1 MIWISYRRGCVARRG
16 RRSRSNEKCL
26 VGFVSFAWLWKN
38 VGNGWIPVSVPK
50 KFHLCKLCVP
60 LHCCSFYCVACFLL
74 SLRLLRSSCSE
85 RSCCGPV
92 VLIFRSSAEAGSVQ
106 LFVPSVKLYSG
117 VYFMFFSF
125 VAFLFLFFLFHPSPP
140 LSNLWNEKKNS
151 RVSLRV
157 ARVLS
162 TRGTIG
168 HSAFQHNIWSLLLL
182 LQGFTKLQ

>member
-1 MIWISYRRGCVARRG
+1 MGERVIYDFFTKQVPWTAPRKKGDKNDLNFLPPGGCVARRG

-26 VGFVSFAWLWKN
+26 VGFVSFACLWKN
-38 VGNGWIPVSVPK
+38 VENGWIPVSAPK

-60 LHCCSFYCVACFLL
+60 LLCCSFDCVACFHL

-117 VYFMFFSF
+117 VYFMFFYSF
-125 VAFLFLFFLFHPSPP
+125 VAFYFFVSPFPTLVKFMKRKKKIHDFH
-140 LSNLWNEKKNS
+140 
-151 RVSLRV
+151 
-157 ARVLS
+157 
-162 TRGTIG
+162 
-168 HSAFQHNIWSLLLL
+168 
-182 LQGFTKLQ
+182 